1 MVSEENRPH
10 LLYVAWAFPPA
21 RNAGMYRALATTNAF
36 VRSGW
41 KVTVLTATE
50 DTYERLTGSDPE
62 TVNSIDPRIT
72 VLRIPFDPERGDTDI
87 GSWSRLR
94 VLSSLL
100 WNASRWLVS
109 LAQFPELAYGS
120 WRKPLEQAADQIN
133 ASSPVD
139 LVIGTANPNVD
150 FAPANYLNRRFGT
163 PFVIDHRD
171 AWHLNVYSGKRVGK
185 RWHRSNRLERSL
197 LARCTEAWFVNEP
210 IKQWHASE
218 YSHAAAKFHVVAN
231 GYDTSFVGDTNAARP
246 QNAPLVFGYLGTIY
260 GPIPL
265 REALE
270 GWALARTRVP
280 QLADA
285 KLVFRGRLGHFA
297 EADQEAANLLKSFE
311 NQNVSY
317 GGPVSKT
324 QVSATYRDFDALL
337 LIISRSKYVTSGK
350 VFEYASTGLPIA
362 ALHDPVTAATG
373 ILDGYPS
380 VHSAENVSV
389 EAFAAAIES
398 AALAAV
404 SSTPQSR
411 DAARTWSAHLER
423 DAQLAPR
430 ITTLHDVIESGQK

>member
-1 MVSEENRPH
+1 MISDEKIPH

-21 RNAGMYRALATTNAF
+21 RNAGMYRALATANAF
-36 VRSGW
+36 VNDGW
-41 KVTVLTATE
+41 NVTVLTATE
-50 DTYERLTGSDPE
+50 DTYQRLTGSDPE

-72 VLRIPFDPERGDTDI
+72 LVRIPFDPERGDTNI

-94 VLSSLL
+94 VFSSLL

-120 WRKPLEQAADQIN
+120 WRKPLEHAAERIN
-133 ASSPVD
+133 ASSRVD
-139 LVIGTANPNVD
+139 LVLGTANPNVD
-150 FAPANYLNRRFGT
+150 FAPANYLNRRYGT

-197 LARCTEAWFVNEP
+197 LARCTEAWFVNDP
-210 IKQWHASE
+210 IRRWHASE
-218 YSHAAAKFHVVAN
+218 YSQAASKFHVVAN
-231 GYDTSFVGDTNAARP
+231 GYDTNFAGNTNQTRPDNAR
-246 QNAPLVFGYLGTIY
+246 LIFGYLGTIY

-270 GWALARTRVP
+270 GWALARARVP
-280 QLADA
+280 ELADA
-285 KLVFRGRLGHFA
+285 RLVFRGRLGHFA

-311 NQNVSY
+311 RENVSY

-324 QVSATYRDFDALL
+324 QVSAAYQGFDALL

-373 ILDGYPS
+373 ILEGYPS
-380 VHSAENVSV
+380 VHPATSVSAA
-389 EAFAAAIES
+389 AFADAIES
-398 AALAAV
+398 AAISARK
-404 SSTPQSR
+404 STAQSR
-411 DAARTWSAHLER
+411 DAAQAWAAHLER
-423 DAQLAPR
+423 GAQLSPR
-430 ITTLHDVIESGQK
+430 IAALRTVIESGGK

>member
-1 MVSEENRPH
+1 MVSEENHPH

-21 RNAGMYRALATTNAF
+21 RNAGMYRALATANAF
-36 VRSGW
+36 VRDGW

-62 TVNSIDPRIT
+62 TVKSIDPRIT
-72 VLRIPFDPERGDTDI
+72 VVRIPFDPERGDTNI

-94 VLSSLL
+94 VFSSLL

-120 WRKPLEQAADQIN
+120 WRKPLEEAAERIN
-133 ASSPVD
+133 AAFPVD

-150 FAPANYLNRRFGT
+150 FAPANYLNRRYGT

-171 AWHLNVYSGKRVGK
+171 AWHLNVYSGKRVGE

-210 IKQWHASE
+210 IKRWHGSE
-218 YSHAAAKFHVVAN
+218 YPHAANKFQVVAN
-231 GYDTSFVGDTNAARP
+231 GYDTSFVGDTDTVHP
-246 QNAPLVFGYLGTIY
+246 KNAPLVFGYLGTIY

-270 GWALARTRVP
+270 GWAQARALVP
-280 QLADA
+280 QLVDA
-285 KLVFRGRLGHFA
+285 RLVFRGRLGHFA

-311 NQNVSY
+311 SENVSY

-324 QVSATYRDFDALL
+324 QVSATYQDFDAVLL
-337 LIISRSKYVTSGK
+337 VISKSKYVTSGK

-362 ALHDPVTAATG
+362 ALHDPVTAATA
-373 ILDGYPS
+373 ILEGYPS
-380 VHSAENVSV
+380 VHPAVEVSA
-389 EAFAAAIES
+389 EAFAEAIGAAAI
-398 AALAAV
+398 AAAN
-404 SSTPQSR
+404 STPQSR
-411 DAARTWSAHLER
+411 DAARTWAAHLER
-423 DAQLAPR
+423 DAQLSPR
-430 ITTLHDVIESGQK
+430 IAALREVIESGRK

>member
-1 MVSEENRPH
+1 MTSEENRQH

-21 RNAGMYRALATTNAF
+21 RNAGMYRALATANAF
-36 VRSGW
+36 VREGW
-41 KVTVLTATE
+41 NVTVLTATE

-62 TVNSIDPRIT
+62 TVNSIDPRIS
-72 VLRIPFDPERGDTDI
+72 VVRIPFDPERGDTNI

-94 VLSSLL
+94 VYSPLL

-120 WRKPLEQAADQIN
+120 WRKPLERAAEKIHE
-133 ASSPVD
+133 ATPVD
-139 LVIGTANPNVD
+139 LVLGTANPNVD
-150 FAPANYLNRRFGT
+150 FAAANHLNRRFGI

-197 LARCTEAWFVNEP
+197 LARCTEAWFVNKP
-210 IKQWHASE
+210 IEQWHSTE
-218 YSHAAAKFHVVAN
+218 YPHAADKFHVVAN
-231 GYDTSFVGDTNAARP
+231 GYDTSFVGDTSSARP
-246 QNAPLVFGYLGTIY
+246 EGSPLVFGYLGTIY

-270 GWALARTRVP
+270 GWALARARVP
-280 QLADA
+280 QLENA
-285 KLVFRGRLGHFA
+285 KLVIRGRLGHFA

-311 NQNVSY
+311 GDNVSY

-324 QVSATYRDFDALL
+324 QVSATYQDFDALL
-337 LIISRSKYVTSGK
+337 LVISKSRYVTSGK

-362 ALHDPVTAATG
+362 ALHDPITAATG
-373 ILDGYPS
+373 ILEGYPS
-380 VHSAENVSV
+380 VHSATAVGAE
-389 EAFAAAIES
+389 EFAAAIES
-398 AALAAV
+398 AAIAATN
-404 SSTPQSR
+404 STAETR
-411 DAARTWSAHLER
+411 AAARTWAAHLER

-430 ITTLHDVIESGQK
+430 ISALRETIESGRQ

>member
-1 MVSEENRPH
+1 MVSEENNPH

-21 RNAGMYRALATTNAF
+21 RNAGMYRALATANAF
-36 VRSGW
+36 VRDGW
-41 KVTVLTATE
+41 NVTVLTATE

-62 TVNSIDPRIT
+62 TVNSIDPRIN
-72 VLRIPFDPERGDTDI
+72 VVRIPFDPERGDTNI

-94 VLSSLL
+94 VCSSLL

-120 WRKPLEQAADQIN
+120 WRKPLEQAAEQIN
-133 ASSPVD
+133 ASSRVD
-139 LVIGTANPNVD
+139 LVLGTANPNVD

-185 RWHRSNRLERSL
+185 RWHRSNRLEHSL

-218 YSHAAAKFHVVAN
+218 YPQAAAKFHVVAN
-231 GYDTSFVGDTNAARP
+231 GYDTSFVGDANEPRP
-246 QNAPLVFGYLGTIY
+246 ENAPLVFGYLGTIY

-270 GWALARTRVP
+270 GWALARARVP
-280 QLADA
+280 ELADA
-285 KLVFRGRLGHFA
+285 QLIFRGRLGHFA

-311 NQNVSY
+311 SENVSY

-324 QVSATYRDFDALL
+324 QVSAAYQDFDALL
-337 LIISRSKYVTSGK
+337 LIISKSKYVTSGK

-373 ILDGYPS
+373 ILKGYPS
-380 VHSAENVSV
+380 VHPAKSVSAA
-389 EAFAAAIES
+389 AFADAIES
-398 AALAAV
+398 AAI
-404 SSTPQSR
+404 SSARSTAQSR
-411 DAARTWSAHLER
+411 HAARAWAAHLER
-423 DAQLAPR
+423 DAQLSPR
-430 ITTLHDVIESGQK
+430 IAALRTVIESGRK